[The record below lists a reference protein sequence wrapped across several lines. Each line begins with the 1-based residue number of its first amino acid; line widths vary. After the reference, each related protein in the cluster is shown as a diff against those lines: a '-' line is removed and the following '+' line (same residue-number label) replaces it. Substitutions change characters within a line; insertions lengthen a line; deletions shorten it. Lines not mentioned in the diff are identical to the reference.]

1 MSLKVLHTSDWHLGK
16 KIYKT
21 SRLEEQKLFLDW
33 LLETIKTENI
43 DALIVAGDI
52 FDTPRPS
59 DQALEVYF
67 HFLKNF
73 ISQTKTHLY
82 LISGNHDSGRFLE
95 APKALFDASRI
106 HLSGVFDL
114 NQPIQNYQH
123 RLSDGDQ
130 TEMLVTL
137 MPYFRSFDLSKSPGS
152 QEDGEQQ
159 IIHSLM
165 GFFQSAKNQWKK
177 ETENHLLV
185 AHHLF
190 GQFQPAGSEQ
200 GLNLSG
206 LETIPLS
213 LLDEHFDYV
222 ALGHIHNPQWVKHQ
236 NPKTRYCGSPIAFRF
251 SETKEKSLT
260 FLHLDK
266 KTIDAK
272 ALAIPCFRPL
282 IQLKTNDK
290 NYIEEMQKILTE
302 LPKSALPALIEVVCE
317 LSSAQA
323 GLSDTLREMCQDFP
337 CELVSVQTFLKK
349 AEDRPF
355 ESYQKTQTTTE
366 KLFEMFYKQKFP
378 EQTEIPLEIKKI
390 FLELLEDLR
399 IQDHKKLQDDTTSEP
414 QERHAD

>member
-1 MSLKVLHTSDWHLGK
+1 MSLKVIHTSDWHLGK

-33 LLETIKTENI
+33 LLETIKNEEI

-67 HFLKNF
+67 QFLKNF
-73 ISQTKTHLY
+73 MTQTKAHLY

-95 APKALFDASRI
+95 APKGLFDVQRI

-114 NQPIQNYQH
+114 NQPIESYQH
-123 RLSDGDQ
+123 RLSDGGN

-152 QEDGEQQ
+152 QEDGEVQ
-159 IIHSLM
+159 IIHSLK
-165 GFFQSAKNQWKK
+165 GFFQNAKNNWKK
-177 ETENHLLV
+177 DSENHLLV

-260 FLHLDK
+260 YLHLDH

-282 IQLKTNDK
+282 IQLKTTDK
-290 NYIEEMQKILTE
+290 TYIEEMQKLLTE
-302 LPKSALPALIEVVCE
+302 LPQSALPALIEVVCE

-323 GLSDTLREMCQDFP
+323 GLSDTLREMCLDFP
-337 CELVSVQTFLKK
+337 CELVSVQTFLPKSE
-349 AEDRPF
+349 ASTFDTYER
-355 ESYQKTQTTTE
+355 TQTTTE

-378 EQTEIPLEIKKI
+378 EQTEVPSEIKRI
-390 FLELLEDLR
+390 FLELLEELR
-399 IQDHKKLQDDTTSEP
+399 VEDHKKMQDDSLSDNGEH
-414 QERHAD
+414 HAD